1 MSVSGGRPERLG
13 ILGGTFD
20 PPHAGHVA
28 AAVASRERLGL
39 DRVLFV
45 VANDPWQKSP
55 VRPVTP
61 AEDRLAMVGAA
72 VEGITGAE
80 VSRIEL
86 DRGGPS
92 YTIQTVEALAEEAR
106 ARGAPP
112 PDQFLIVGADVVDT
126 LATWHRV
133 DDLARLVTLV
143 VVGRPGVHRRDS
155 LRGWRLEVVD
165 GSGVDVS
172 SSQVRS
178 LVAEGRPLEG
188 LVPRAVQHCIRR
200 RGLYA
205 VGR

>member
-1 MSVSGGRPERLG
+1 MSGSGDAAPRLG

-28 AAVASRERLGL
+28 AARLCLRRLGL

-61 AEDRLAMVGAA
+61 AEDRLAMATAA
-72 VEGITGAE
+72 VEGVEGAE

-92 YTIQTVEALAEEAR
+92 YTIETVEELIGPAR
-106 ARGAPP
+106 GPGAPP
-112 PDQFLIVGADVVDT
+112 PRLFLIVGADVVDT
-126 LATWHRV
+126 LPTWHRV

-143 VVGRPGVHRRDS
+143 VVVRPGASAPGQVP
-155 LRGWRLEVVD
+155 GWELEVIG

-172 SSQVRS
+172 SSQVRT
-178 LVAEGRPLEG
+178 LVAEGRSIEG
-188 LVPRAVQHCIRR
+188 LVPPSVEHCIRR

-205 VGR
+205 VPR